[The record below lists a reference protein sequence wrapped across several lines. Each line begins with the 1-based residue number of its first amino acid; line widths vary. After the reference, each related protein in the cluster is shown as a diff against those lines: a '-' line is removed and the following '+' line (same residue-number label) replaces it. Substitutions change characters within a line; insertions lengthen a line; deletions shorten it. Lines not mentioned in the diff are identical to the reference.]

1 MEDVPHT
8 LDTIFQGN
16 ESLSIIEIFEEA
28 LEKSLENLNISD
40 TGKHKSNTSVQLHQ
54 TSQNNRLNAKIYRM
68 LQSH

>member
-40 TGKHKSNTSVQLHQ
+40 TGKHLCAVASNI
-54 TSQNNRLNAKIYRM
+54 AE
-68 LQSH
+68 

>member
-1 MEDVPHT
+1 MEPRPHT

-40 TGKHKSNTSVQLHQ
+40 TGKQ
-54 TSQNNRLNAKIYRM
+54 TVGLNSGITD
-68 LQSH
+68 

>member
-1 MEDVPHT
+1 MSHNGSLQLIIMETVPHT

-40 TGKHKSNTSVQLHQ
+40 TGKQ
-54 TSQNNRLNAKIYRM
+54 TVGLNSGITD
-68 LQSH
+68 